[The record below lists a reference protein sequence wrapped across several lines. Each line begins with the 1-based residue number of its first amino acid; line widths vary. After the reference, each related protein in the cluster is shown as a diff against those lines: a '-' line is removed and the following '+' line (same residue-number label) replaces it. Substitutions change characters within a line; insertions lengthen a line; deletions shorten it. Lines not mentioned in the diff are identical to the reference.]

1 MEKIRVFRYLNHNM
15 PIPHEAKKVFSGE
28 IFDVY
33 QWEQVLFDGTT
44 AVFEMLKRPNSV
56 EVIATSG
63 DKILVAEEEQPG
75 RPPFYTLVGG
85 RQEVGEPP
93 EDAGKREL
101 LEESGCASNDWEL
114 YKEFQ
119 PTSKIDWSVY
129 IYIARNC
136 QKTHEPSLDAGE
148 KINILSL
155 SFDDFVELATHENFR
170 SKELTTDILKMR
182 LMPGELEKFRQRICG
197 M

>member
-1 MEKIRVFRYLNHNM
+1 MTRIRAIRYLKYNM
-15 PIPHEAKKVFSGE
+15 SLPPQAKKVFAGQ

-33 QWEQVLFDGTT
+33 QWDQTLFDGTT

-101 LEESGCASNDWEL
+101 LEESGCISHDWEL

-119 PTSKIDWSVY
+119 PTSKIDWTIY
-129 IYIARNC
+129 IYIARGC
-136 QKTHEPSLDAGE
+136 TVAQKP
-148 KINILSL
+148 
-155 SFDDFVELATHENFR
+155 
-170 SKELTTDILKMR
+170 
-182 LMPGELEKFRQRICG
+182 
-197 M
+197 

>member
-44 AVFEMLKRPNSV
+44 ATFEMLKRANSV

-75 RPPFYTLVGG
+75 RPPFYTLIGG
-85 RQEVGEPP
+85 RQDVGEGPQ
-93 EDAGKREL
+93 DAARREL
-101 LEESGCASNDWEL
+101 LEERGRVSDDWEL

-119 PTSKIDWSVY
+119 PTSKIDWTIC
-129 IYIARNC
+129 IYVAREC
-136 QKTHEPSLDAGE
+136 TILQQPSLDAGE

-155 SFDDFVELATHENFR
+155 SFDEFVAL
-170 SKELTTDILKMR
+170 
-182 LMPGELEKFRQRICG
+182 
-197 M
+197 